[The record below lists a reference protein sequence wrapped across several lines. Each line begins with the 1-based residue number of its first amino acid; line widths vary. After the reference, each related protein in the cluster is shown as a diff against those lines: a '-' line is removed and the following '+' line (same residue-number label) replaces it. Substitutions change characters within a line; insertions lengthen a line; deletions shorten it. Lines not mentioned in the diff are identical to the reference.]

1 MQTFRVSN
9 DRPINRLIHLSIER
23 GDGCKE
29 VGEKQVDRQTE
40 RQTTSTAVENNQ
52 TQGNADLDVTWLPVV
67 LIRDRIFAA
76 PVEDW
81 LQVLDR

>member
-1 MQTFRVSN
+1 M
-9 DRPINRLIHLSIER
+9 
-23 GDGCKE
+23 
-29 VGEKQVDRQTE
+29 DRQTE

-67 LIRDRIFAA
+67 LIRDRIFAS

-81 LQVLDR
+81 LQVLERLKMLIAGQGASECARVCAWENVCENSVRVCA

>member
-1 MQTFRVSN
+1 M
-9 DRPINRLIHLSIER
+9 
-23 GDGCKE
+23 
-29 VGEKQVDRQTE
+29 DRQTE

-67 LIRDRIFAA
+67 LIRDRIFEA

-81 LQVLDR
+81 LQVLERLKMLIAGQGASECA

>member
-1 MQTFRVSN
+1 M
-9 DRPINRLIHLSIER
+9 
-23 GDGCKE
+23 
-29 VGEKQVDRQTE
+29 DRQTE

-67 LIRDRIFAA
+67 LIRDRIFAS

-81 LQVLDR
+81 LQVLERLKTLIAGQGASECA

>member
-1 MQTFRVSN
+1 M
-9 DRPINRLIHLSIER
+9 
-23 GDGCKE
+23 
-29 VGEKQVDRQTE
+29 DRQTE

-67 LIRDRIFAA
+67 LIRDRIFEA

-81 LQVLDR
+81 LQVLE